1 MSTTTNTSASSTQ
14 TSQLQVK
21 YGQLK
26 QAWDHKNLFGKSWAL
41 AHMSVDAS
49 FEAAF
54 LTLVWIQVLN
64 HTLSQVAIEAADSA
78 DAGLYFW
85 HRQNDRWRAEIAK
98 DKEGIESQPVQLSLF

>member
-1 MSTTTNTSASSTQ
+1 MSTNNTSSSTASVS
-14 TSQLQVK
+14 TLQAK
-21 YGQLK
+21 YTALK
-26 QAWDHKNLFGKSWAL
+26 AEWDGRNLFSKSWAL

-85 HRQNDRWRAEIAK
+85 HRQNNRWRAEIAK